1 MKKKKVF
8 SLSFG
13 TMFLSCFEE
22 ERKRIDGV
30 YKVYLLVCQLPSAI
44 SEQIFRQIQHEFL
57 PKIKPAKSIV
67 HLCTDHFKPYNKT
80 TYLCKRKRLLSKIFM
95 QISCCWP
102 TNFWIGEIFFFCC
115 LFNTCNTTAITKHN
129 NNRVQLSK
137 VTPRWLKKK
146 KKNYI
151 SKHWHEQQQSKML
164 KEKSQFSTAS
174 YLLQTRWDG
183 TDLFFVWVF
192 TLKCFFFWY
201 FEWFQVVADN
211 TKFFFKLDDL
221 AAQTQWLA
229 N

>member
-102 TNFWIGEIFFFCC
+102 TNFWIGEIFFF
-115 LFNTCNTTAITKHN
+115 LLSIQHMQYDSN
-129 NNRVQLSK
+129 NQTQQQQSSIIKSDSSV
-137 VTPRWLKKK
+137 VEKKK
-146 KKNYI
+146 KELYI
-151 SKHWHEQQQSKML
+151 
-164 KEKSQFSTAS
+164 
-174 YLLQTRWDG
+174 
-183 TDLFFVWVF
+183 
-192 TLKCFFFWY
+192 
-201 FEWFQVVADN
+201 
-211 TKFFFKLDDL
+211 
-221 AAQTQWLA
+221 
-229 N
+229 

>member
-146 KKNYI
+146 KRTIYLNTDTNNSNQKCWKKKASFLQLLTSFRRAEMVRICSSYE
-151 SKHWHEQQQSKML
+151 SSRWSA
-164 KEKSQFSTAS
+164 FSSDTS
-174 YLLQTRWDG
+174 SD
-183 TDLFFVWVF
+183 
-192 TLKCFFFWY
+192 
-201 FEWFQVVADN
+201 
-211 TKFFFKLDDL
+211 FKLLPTTRSSSSSSTILLHKHND
-221 AAQTQWLA
+221 
-229 N
+229 